1 MHRQIAGS
9 LTGPVTKWIVLVA
22 VMVLAGLLGSL
33 GSNLADVKDN
43 EQSSWVPASA
53 ESTRVA
59 NELSEEIN
67 PNEIPTLVVY
77 HREGG
82 LTDAD
87 LAAMD
92 EHAAEIAKI
101 DGVTDEGALSPNAAR
116 ALQESG
122 EPVPTLM
129 SEDGEVAYVYFTFN
143 LGKDGWNK
151 IGDPVK
157 EIRGFTEIDGVDVYI
172 GGFGGQASDFIE
184 SFDGSHV
191 SLLLATFGVVILIL
205 LLTYRSPILWILPI
219 FCAVISLF
227 SATGVVYLLAK
238 YADLTVNDQSQ
249 YILGILVIGAGTDY
263 ALLLVAR
270 YREELRRHDDRHE
283 AMAFALHRAS
293 PALLA
298 SAATVVVGLMCLSFA
313 DLNSTASLGP
323 VLAVGVA
330 VTVFVML
337 TLLPALLV
345 IFGRWMFWPKRPT
358 FGSVEPTQSG
368 LWARTGKRIGVR
380 PRAVWVVTALVLGVA
395 CLGLFKLDPSGLTSE
410 ESFTDELG
418 SITAQELLTD
428 HGLAD
433 STNTLQVV
441 ADEDQIEEVR
451 TTVEGLDR
459 VGSPGPTTPLGDGR
473 AYFEA
478 PMQDDYASQSAFDVV
493 ENARDDVH
501 GVDGA
506 DALVGGAAAFYLDTK
521 TAALR
526 DNKVII
532 PIVLLVV
539 LLILIGLLR
548 AVAAPLILVATV
560 VLSFG
565 AALGLSALL
574 FDYVMPLLPFDQW
587 PEAATTDPGFPLFA
601 FVFLVALG
609 VDYNIFLMTRVRE
622 ETSTHGT
629 RKGSLIAL
637 QSTGGVITSAGLV
650 LAATF
655 LVLGTLPF
663 VFLAHLGTAVAL
675 GVLLDTMIV
684 RSVLVTALNLDLG
697 GKIWWPST
705 LDRSPRD
712 EHHDPPPDTAHE
724 SEKALV

>member
-22 VMVLAGLLGSL
+22 VLILAGFLGSL
-33 GSNLADVKDN
+33 GSNLADVKNN

-53 ESTRVA
+53 ESTKVA
-59 NELSEEIN
+59 DELSEEIN
-67 PNEIPTLVVY
+67 PNDIPTLVVY

-82 LTDAD
+82 LTEAD
-87 LAAMD
+87 FAAID
-92 EHAAEIAKI
+92 EDAAEIAKI
-101 DGVTDEGALSPNAAR
+101 DGVTDEGALSPGAAR
-116 ALQESG
+116 ALREQG
-122 EPVPTLM
+122 QPVPDLV
-129 SEDGEVAYVYFTFN
+129 SEDGEVAYIYFTFN

-151 IGDPVK
+151 IGDPVDD
-157 EIRGFTEIDGVDVYI
+157 IRGFTEIDGVDVYV

-191 SLLLATFGVVILIL
+191 SLLLITVGVVILIL
-205 LLTYRSPILWILPI
+205 LFTYRSPVLWILPI
-219 FCAVISLF
+219 ICALVSNF
-227 SATGVVYLLAK
+227 AATGVVYLLAK

-249 YILGILVIGAGTDY
+249 YILSILVIGAGTDY

-270 YREELRRHDDRHE
+270 YREELRRHEDRHE

-345 IFGRWMFWPKRPT
+345 IFGRWFFWPKRPA

-368 LWARTGKRIGVR
+368 LWARTGRRIGVR
-380 PRAVWVVTALVLGVA
+380 PRMVWVVTAVILGVA

-418 SITAQELLTD
+418 SVTAQKLLSD

-433 STNTLQVV
+433 NSNTLQVV
-441 ADEDQIEEVR
+441 ANEGEIDEVR
-451 TTVEGLDR
+451 SKVEGLDD
-459 VGSPGPTTPLGDGR
+459 VGTAGPTTPLGDGR

-478 PMQDDYASQSAFDVV
+478 PLQIDYASQAAFDVV
-493 ENARDDVH
+493 EQARDDVH
-501 GVDGA
+501 AVDGA
-506 DALVGGAAAFYLDTK
+506 DALVGGGAAFYLDTK
-521 TAALR
+521 TASLR

-548 AVAAPLILVATV
+548 AVAAPVILVATV

-574 FDYVMPLLPFDQW
+574 FEYVMPLLPFDQW
-587 PEAATTDPGFPLFA
+587 PEHATTDPGFPLFA

-622 ETSTHGT
+622 ETVDHGT

-697 GKIWWPST
+697 GKIWWPSK
-705 LDRSPRD
+705 LDRTPGD
-712 EHHDPPPDTAHE
+712 DAPEPPPDTAQE
-724 SEKALV
+724 QEKALV